1 MTLQLA
7 EPLTIATAI
16 TAGIKLVTFFKS
28 PKGQAI
34 IAQAAAIFKGSPQA
48 EQNRYNSTLAEIRA
62 AFDLNTPMTLEKA
75 VRVLEQIPGQIE
87 EAQRKSAA
95 GNIGEKRVMARYIKA
110 FEQVAAETI
119 NWTNKAYNNA
129 GGTGTPIP
137 PALTPA
143 PPGADPAFPGSPG
156 ATGQA
161 WFKNPLYL
169 LGGAALAFLLLRRKF

>member
-7 EPLTIATAI
+7 EPLTIAAAI
-16 TAGIKLVTFFKS
+16 TAGTKLVDFFKS
-28 PKGQAI
+28 PKGKAI
-34 IAQAAAIFKGSPQA
+34 IAQAAAIFKASPQA
-48 EQNRYNSTLAEIRA
+48 EQNRYNSTLAEIKA

-95 GNIGEKRVMARYIKA
+95 GNVGEKRVMARYIKA
-110 FEQVAAETI
+110 FEQVADETM
-119 NWTNKAYNNA
+119 NWVNKTYNNA
-129 GGTGTPIP
+129 GGTGTPIAP

-143 PPGADPAFPGSPG
+143 PPGANPAFPGSPG

-161 WFKNPLYL
+161 WFKNPLFL
-169 LGGAALAFLLLRRKF
+169 LGGAALAFLIFRRK